1 MSISSVDWLLQQSHK
16 YPLLT
21 TEQEIILNRYVR
33 EWLEL
38 RDKEHPTKKEQ
49 AIIRRGKRAYD
60 RFFLSNIRMVVH
72 VAARYKRFIGSMGL
86 EDMIQEG
93 MLGLE
98 RAIVKFDATRGYK
111 FSTYAFNWVRQGI
124 NRSISNKSRMI
135 RLPDNA
141 ILVIKKAYDYMNE
154 QQRQNGRRP
163 TVEELAEYCDVSVH
177 TIKTY
182 MPHGAPVISLDDKC
196 KTEKGDASSLG
207 DMIADEIN
215 TNELDEYSDMAASL
229 LNLVEELGDVDRHIL
244 EQRYWCVDKEAPS
257 FGVLA
262 NDLGITRQAV
272 TLRHSKML
280 NRFRVRLN
288 RQEPAGTPELRYA
301 A

>member
-1 MSISSVDWLLQQSHK
+1 MTTHSIDWILKQSHN

-38 RDKEHPTKKEQ
+38 RDKANPTRAEQ

-72 VAARYKRFIGSMGL
+72 VAARYKRFVGALGL
-86 EDMIQEG
+86 DDMTQEG
-93 MLGLE
+93 LIGLE

-111 FSTYAFNWVRQGI
+111 FSTYAFNWVRQSI

-141 ILVIKKAYDYMNE
+141 IVVIKKAYDYMTQ
-154 QQRQNGRRP
+154 QQRLHGRRP
-163 TVEELAEYCDVSVH
+163 TVQELAEYCDVSVH

-196 KTEKGDASSLG
+196 RGSNGDASDLI
-207 DMIADEIN
+207 DLIADQEN
-215 TNELDEYSDMAASL
+215 TNQLDEFSDMTDHLMS
-229 LNLVEELGDVDRHIL
+229 LVEELGEIDRTIL
-244 EQRYWCVDKEAPS
+244 ERRYLCGQNAPPS
-257 FGVLA
+257 FGSLA
-262 NDLGITRQAV
+262 KDLGISRQAV
-272 TLRHSKML
+272 TERHSKML
-280 NRFRVRLN
+280 TRLRIRLTRVELPDT
-288 RQEPAGTPELRYA
+288 QALRYA

>member
-1 MSISSVDWLLQQSHK
+1 MSISSVDWLLQQSHN

-21 TEQEIILNRYVR
+21 SEQEIILNRYVR

-49 AIIRRGKRAYD
+49 AVIRRGKRAYD

-72 VAARYKRFIGSMGL
+72 VAGRYKRFVGSMGL

-111 FSTYAFNWVRQGI
+111 FSTYAFNWVRQSI

-141 ILVIKKAYDYMNE
+141 ILVIKKAYDYMNQ

-177 TIKTY
+177 TIKNY

-196 KTEKGDASSLG
+196 RTEKGDASSLV
-207 DMIADEIN
+207 DMIADESN
-215 TNELDEYSDMAASL
+215 TNELDEFSDMTTSL
-229 LNLVEELGDVDRHIL
+229 LTLFHQLDNVDRQIL
-244 EQRYWCVDKEAPS
+244 ERRYWCVDKETPTNA
-257 FGVLA
+257 A
-262 NDLGITRQAV
+262 MARELGITREAVRMRHNKVMTRLRVKLSQAG
-272 TLRHSKML
+272 
-280 NRFRVRLN
+280 
-288 RQEPAGTPELRYA
+288 PAGTQAQQYA